1 MFGIY
6 NLQMGGKEKA
16 EKIICYHCGD
26 NCDREHIIFDD
37 KDFCCNG
44 CKTVYEILDQND
56 LCTYYDL
63 EQNPGISLKSKTFD
77 DKYAYLDNEEIA
89 HLILDF
95 KDGNKAK
102 VTFYI
107 PSIHCSSCIWL
118 LENLYKLTDGVD
130 YSRVNFVKK
139 EFSADYNPEVISLRK
154 LVELLVTLGYEPAIS
169 LEDSDKKSKNSIN
182 RDLYI
187 KIGVAGFAFGNIML
201 LSFPEYFG
209 FEGLEKSIQRFLSFL
224 NILLSLPVVFYC
236 AVDYYK
242 SAYSGLKQK
251 FINID
256 VPISLGIIVLFTRSL
271 YEIISMSGPG
281 YLDSL
286 SGLLFFLLVGRWFQN
301 YTYQGL
307 SFERDYKSYFPL
319 AIFKYVE
326 GVLKSIPVNRIE
338 KGDVIRVRNQEIIP
352 SDSILKSDH
361 ANIDYSFVTGESS
374 PVAKKIGEYVYAG
387 GRQLGESIKLEVVK
401 PVSQS
406 YLTQLWNNDAFIKE
420 KDISFNI
427 LINKISKYFTI
438 AVLVLAVG
446 GFFAWIGKDFKT
458 GLNAFTAVLIV
469 ACPCALTLSAPFTL
483 GTAMRI
489 FGKRGFYI
497 KNVNVIERLLK
508 ITHIVFDKTGTI
520 TYNQTGEVSYEGV
533 EVKAEDFKKIKALA
547 MNSTHPLSRILSE
560 SIDQKTDNISMEKYL
575 EVSGAGLQAI
585 VEGDAYKLGNWDF
598 VNTGENNSLEK
609 SDATQI
615 FVSKNAKLLGRFK
628 IENKYREGLKGII
641 EYLKSRFNI
650 SILTGDNKNEE
661 QRLID
666 LFGNSANYKYKQS
679 PQDKLDYIV
688 RLQEQNENVLM
699 IGDGLNDAGALRQSD
714 IGISVTDDTSSFTP
728 ASDAIMTSNSLKQL
742 PDFINFAR
750 VSHKIVVVA
759 FIISFLY
766 NILGISFALS
776 GNLTPLVAAI
786 LMPLSSISVVVFATT
801 VTNFMARFKKLI

>member
-1 MFGIY
+1 
-6 NLQMGGKEKA
+6 
-16 EKIICYHCGD
+16 
-26 NCDREHIIFDD
+26 
-37 KDFCCNG
+37 
-44 CKTVYEILDQND
+44 
-56 LCTYYDL
+56 
-63 EQNPGISLKSKTFD
+63 
-77 DKYAYLDNEEIA
+77 
-89 HLILDF
+89 
-95 KDGNKAK
+95 
-102 VTFYI
+102 
-107 PSIHCSSCIWL
+107 
-118 LENLYKLTDGVD
+118 
-130 YSRVNFVKK
+130 
-139 EFSADYNPEVISLRK
+139 
-154 LVELLVTLGYEPAIS
+154 
-169 LEDSDKKSKNSIN
+169 
-182 RDLYI
+182 
-187 KIGVAGFAFGNIML
+187 
-201 LSFPEYFG
+201 
-209 FEGLEKSIQRFLSFL
+209 
-224 NILLSLPVVFYC
+224 
-236 AVDYYK
+236 
-242 SAYSGLKQK
+242 
-251 FINID
+251 
-256 VPISLGIIVLFTRSL
+256 
-271 YEIISMSGPG
+271 MSGPG

-326 GVLKSIPVNRIE
+326 GALKSIPVNRIV

-352 SDSILKSDH
+352 ADSILKSDH
-361 ANIDYSFVTGESS
+361 ANVDYSFVTGESS
-374 PVAKKIGEYVYAG
+374 PVEKKVGEYIYAG

-406 YLTQLWNNDAFIKE
+406 YLTQLWNNDAFTKE
-420 KDISFNI
+420 KDESFNI

-438 AVLVLAVG
+438 AVLVLAAG
-446 GFFAWIGKDFKT
+446 GFFAWIGKDLKT

-483 GTAMRI
+483 GSAMRI

-533 EVKAEDFKKIKALA
+533 EVKEEDFKNIKALA
-547 MNSTHPLSRILSE
+547 MNSTHPLSRLLSE
-560 SIDQKTDNISMEKYL
+560 SIDQKTDNIGMEKYR

-598 VNTGENNSLEK
+598 VNNGEYNPGEK
-609 SDATQI
+609 TDATQI

-628 IENKYREGLKGII
+628 IDNKYRDGLKGVI
-641 EYLKSRFNI
+641 EYLKSRFNF

-661 QRLID
+661 QRLIE
-666 LFGNSANYKYKQS
+666 LFGDSATYKFKQS

-688 RLQEQNENVLM
+688 KLQGQKENVLM

-728 ASDAIMTSNSLKQL
+728 ASDAIMTSNSLKHL
-742 PDFINFAR
+742 PEFINFAR
-750 VSHKIVVVA
+750 ISHKIVIVA

-776 GNLTPLVAAI
+776 GKLTPLVAAI

-801 VTNFMARFKKLI
+801 VTNLMAKFKKLI